1 MPAADVRHGKE
12 TRRHYAAVVLQNQNR
27 FVMDPIKILNSSQI
41 DHIFPVKKIKFE
53 DIYANVPNNCDA
65 YLTILYG
72 DYMTPPPPNK
82 RQAHNM
88 IIVDVDVT
96 RAS

>member
-41 DHIFPVKKIKFE
+41 DHIFPVKDEACFDVEFIPHIGLLLE
-53 DIYANVPNNCDA
+53 
-65 YLTILYG
+65 
-72 DYMTPPPPNK
+72 
-82 RQAHNM
+82 
-88 IIVDVDVT
+88 II
-96 RAS
+96 SKLNI